1 MKNKKKIL
9 IIAETGISSKL
20 FHERFQRFIYFSG
33 SCAEVYLC
41 SLNIFDKAMEEKRPT
56 HILLAPNAYVLEE
69 YVNQY
74 KDRIDLDAEVVKLP
88 NEDYTSMNI
97 EKIMLDEF

>member
-1 MKNKKKIL
+1 
-9 IIAETGISSKL
+9 
-20 FHERFQRFIYFSG
+20 
-33 SCAEVYLC
+33 
-41 SLNIFDKAMEEKRPT
+41 MEEKRPT

>member
-1 MKNKKKIL
+1 MRNKKKIL

-20 FHERFQRFIYFSG
+20 FKDRFQRFIDVSG

-41 SLNIFDKAMEEKRPT
+41 SLNVFNESMENKRPT

-74 KDRIDLDAEVVKLP
+74 KERIDLDAEVVKLP
-88 NEDYTSMNI
+88 NEDYYSMNI
-97 EKIMLDEF
+97 EKIMLDQL